1 VVERLR
7 QDHSLELNNWL
18 ISWCLKVICKAV
30 PTGPRG
36 PCFQG
41 HLCHDGVVTC
51 TRRCGPGP
59 TWHPHAETTSLG
71 EHVKRKIESKIGQ
84 DRYQMV
90 SGINLSSP
98 SLDWTCIW
106 VSWNL
111 AEMGLTHCLL
121 FNMASN
127 SERTWSA
134 TPREHHKS
142 WYTSWQEPSR
152 SLLSSFYKFPVS
164 SWAMHKWLAD
174 FHSILPWMGVVVG
187 PQSHRLEHKNI
198 YTTMNK

>member
-1 VVERLR
+1 MSLSTQQFEYKTTVVERLR

-98 SLDWTCIW
+98 SLD
-106 VSWNL
+106 
-111 AEMGLTHCLL
+111 
-121 FNMASN
+121 
-127 SERTWSA
+127 
-134 TPREHHKS
+134 
-142 WYTSWQEPSR
+142 
-152 SLLSSFYKFPVS
+152 
-164 SWAMHKWLAD
+164 
-174 FHSILPWMGVVVG
+174 
-187 PQSHRLEHKNI
+187 
-198 YTTMNK
+198 